1 MMYVRVSGKFDQIIN
16 ENAKGN
22 NILFHNTDFK
32 SILKNKIDPKTMSRE
47 ENEEYVNI
55 IEQFYSS
62 KNFNLLEKQSFFNK
76 LTDKQKAVV
85 LEVYCEFI
93 HMKAPQTWLQ

>member
-1 MMYVRVSGKFDQIIN
+1 MYVRINGKLDQIIQ

-32 SILKNKIDPKTMSRE
+32 SILKNKIDPTKISKE
-47 ENEEYVNI
+47 ENIEYANI
-55 IEQFYSS
+55 VEKFYSS
-62 KNFNLLEKQSFFNK
+62 KTFNLLEKQSFFNK

-85 LEVYCEFI
+85 LEVYFEFM
-93 HMKAPQTWLQ
+93 HLKAPQKWLQ